1 MVALS
6 PLWIAFALAAAVC
19 GGGGG
24 GTRGGDDE
32 EEEEK
37 QLLSDIKVCGDE
49 DCSMWLYKVEAVRD
63 YDAPDCHF
71 VSFRTG
77 DVLYVYHMLAGR
89 RDDLWAGSA
98 GLQFGYFPKDAVK
111 VIFKEPSAKDIK
123 KPTKFTD
130 FMCLPSSHQNAKTSD
145 DESHG
150 NDDLHMGDVEP
161 TLPQVKASGSENQ
174 MPRVPNEEENISKQ
188 HQVNG
193 DTRTEKDSDMKSP
206 EGDARV
212 VTPQGQPSH
221 VHGDGKPL
229 PVLASHPKASEDK
242 SRNDS
247 EIASDPEVDAALFP
261 AEHSEIGQGTL
272 NVESPREASS
282 VSNAYAIKKDVNA
295 LALKE
300 NNLFSIESN
309 EDEII
314 TPEDNA
320 SSDLPELQILLTEQ
334 VSEVRFVEQLP
345 TELVKHDKRVT
356 NEREVT
362 EQVTHALKE
371 GEEYKDLATSDG
383 HILTGEVK
391 RSRAKLKDSPA
402 VSDLTMTHGH
412 DTFSQEDIF
421 LAKFNIANAEEQTL
435 KTDPV
440 TEEIKER
447 KDENVDSPN
456 IIVGTAVT
464 EGQDSGGNDRDQVS
478 TEASSDA
485 GDIEG
490 NDLRRPKPARND
502 EAAEMFTK
510 TQGDGIAREDNKRPL
525 QNEIPLPLPST
536 DIGKVTL
543 ESEEDDLVHMET
555 FEDENTF
562 VENAENDLPEVQIRL
577 TEQISEAKPSK
588 LLDTE
593 LMDIV
598 EDQLGSVNVTA
609 QVTDLLADGE
619 NYVKPVKWDKHIFGS
634 DVQQKVSKF
643 KSSPDDSEDSDAEAK
658 SHLVVA
664 GKDDATSSEAAYLVK
679 FTISGNVLNPDL
691 TKDVDSVNR
700 NSDGDEDI
708 LKFPLKEMPGDR
720 HRKSSDSNW
729 EKDIGDNEFAVEV
742 HDVPALLNISPELE
756 TNVVA
761 EASSINTQHF
771 DVEKATQLKDSG
783 SEINDKPPAGV
794 KYEPVNDKSEVIL
807 ENKDVAEK
815 VMNKDRMKDGT
826 LEFDSNVE
834 TKKALGKRS
843 VEPADEELTVL
854 TASSNSA
861 KDKEGGS
868 QVTSQVER
876 TEPQLQASSQDV
888 EKVNLNVD
896 VNLEHL
902 VEYPVTNISEAAIEE
917 TGKLPEMQ
925 EKLMQPK
932 ELVRDVAAE
941 GEQED
946 RVGDSKAGNA
956 SLPMEAKAPSQRKDG
971 DLKLEGE
978 ASDANKLSIET
989 PMPRESG
996 TKEIVDRHDEQGTDL
1011 HAGVKSDE
1019 DASDRKVDAMVV
1031 DDKKAVGIPT
1041 TLDLNRIDA
1050 TSEKMKQNTTL
1061 ENNLE
1066 MDKNIGNATLN
1077 ADKGL
1082 GVGDKKDKESL
1093 VPIDVNKLD
1102 ATSEKVAQRT
1112 TLENNLEV
1120 DENIGN
1126 ITLNVNKSL
1135 AGDVRD
1141 VVGDTFE
1148 ENKIGDDVHLEKLN
1162 KGEVDSLVEATI
1174 GNGKEMGSFKEINP
1188 LFKESSDDVKPL
1200 AEDEPLQGSMRE
1212 TTETFTPLNRQHAK
1226 AESKLAEGNKVPTGD
1241 LTTKEDMNKKEMTE
1255 QVNEKLRAE
1264 RLAIEDAVTSV
1275 NFEISKALADSNVQ
1289 LKTTLDKKYMELK
1302 ESRAAMDS
1310 KMKSPNEELT
1320 ESKGEMEKRD
1330 DLRGVSMERS
1340 LKVEKKYYSNLVKV
1354 NSIEEKLN
1362 MMDAES
1368 KTPAG
1373 SLEPVKETVDT
1384 NGTQEENNG
1393 KKGQAFNEAEIMSTK
1408 QAKIVDKEVSNDD
1421 AYQSLIHTDP
1431 LHKELREKVSEVSK
1445 EPVKEDV
1452 DPKGIVAKRNE
1463 AANEQ
1468 HFDVKDMDRAGAGLI
1483 YSQDEEQLLM
1493 KETKSQ
1499 QIFEL
1504 KKALTEENK
1513 GLAKVLGKEDS
1524 EIIDTDPKINLE
1536 FKKGLVGNN
1545 GAIAEASHG
1554 HHTLMNPEVK
1564 IVEDV
1569 KLNEDL
1575 KEAALGSEELLKINE
1590 TAHLLK
1596 DVSKNDDLGKD
1607 NIGKSN
1613 ASLTEEDAKA
1623 VVDTEKE
1630 GPKESGM
1637 LEREKQNKY
1646 VEGENEISEA
1656 EGKLIL
1662 AMNKGIAGEDEKLNE
1677 ALNSEY
1683 LEIRDAKAEVDV
1695 NVNKKRLE
1703 LDEREGKDANLEP
1716 EKNENSYVAKPTAAD
1731 EKNGMLE
1738 REKLSNYAEG
1748 ENEISEA
1755 KEKLIVAIN
1764 KGIAG
1769 EDERLHDA
1777 LNSEYLEMRDT
1788 KAEMD
1793 LNVNKKRLELDD
1805 LEGKDANVEP
1815 EKEENSDVAKPTA
1828 TEEQSGMLERL
1839 KLNNFAEGE
1848 NEISE
1853 AKGKLILAINKGI
1866 ASEDER
1872 LHIALNS
1879 EYLEMRDAKA
1889 EMDSNVNKKRWVLGE
1904 QEEKDVNMEP
1914 AEEENLGMAKPT
1926 AADEQ
1931 SGMLEREKLSNYAEG
1946 ENEISEAKEKLILAI
1961 NKGIAGEDERL
1972 HDALNSEYL
1981 EMRGTKAEMD
1991 LNVNKKRLEL
2001 NDREGKDVN
2010 VEPEEEEN
2018 SDAAK
2023 LTATE
2028 EQSGMLEL
2036 QKVKNFAEG
2045 ENEISE
2051 AKGKLILA
2059 INKGIAGEDERLHI
2073 ALNSEYLEMRDAKAE
2088 MDLNVNKKRWVLDE
2102 QGEKYVNMEPEE
2114 EENLGMAKPTA
2125 TDEQS
2130 GMLEREKRSNYAEGE
2145 NEIGEAKDKL
2155 ILEMNKGISGEDEML
2170 HDALN
2175 SEYLEKRDPKAEMD
2189 LNVNKKRLELDIQE
2203 EKDANMEPEENE
2215 NSYVAKSTAADEK
2228 NGMLE
2233 REKLSNYAEGENEI
2247 SEAKEKLIVAIN
2259 KGIAGEDER
2268 LHDALN
2274 SEYLEMRDTKAE
2286 MDLNVN
2292 KKRLELDDLEGKD
2305 ANVEPEKEE
2314 NSDVAKPTATEE
2326 QSGMLERLKLNN
2338 FAEGENEISEAKGKL
2353 ILAINKGIAGEDE
2366 RLHIALNSEYL
2377 EMRDAKA
2384 EMDSNV
2390 NKKRWVLG
2398 EQEEKDVNME
2408 PAEEENLGMAKPTA
2422 ADEQSGMLEREKL
2435 SNYAEG
2441 ENEISEAKEKL
2452 ILAINKGI
2460 AGEDDSLHD
2469 ALNSEY
2475 LEMRDTKA
2483 EMDLNVNKKRLELND
2498 REGKDVNVEPE
2509 KEANSDAAKLP
2520 ATEEQSGM
2528 LVLQKVKNFAEG
2540 ENEISEAKGKLIL
2553 AINKGI
2559 AGEDERLH
2567 IALNSEY
2574 LEMRDAKAEMD
2585 LNVNKKHFEL
2595 NDQGEKDVNME
2606 PEEEENSDAA
2616 KLTATEEQSG
2626 MLELQK
2632 LNNFAEGE
2640 NEISEAKDKLI
2651 FAINEAIAGEDERL
2665 HNALNSEYL
2674 EMRDAKAE
2682 MDLNV
2687 NMKRLELNDQ
2697 EEKDLN
2703 EELEK
2708 EENSDVTKPTATED
2722 QSGMLE
2728 RQKVNKYA
2736 EGENEIS
2743 EAKWKLIL
2751 AINKG
2756 IAGEDE
2762 KLHDALDSEYIG
2774 IREAKVQMDLNV
2786 IKKPLELNDHGE
2798 KDVALELE
2806 EILDRTKPSATE
2818 KVTEG
2823 NYSHKYD
2830 VAGTLQ
2836 KKDVAQ
2842 DIEIREAAA
2851 RVRLTM
2857 KRALAVDGE
2866 VSPADFKG
2874 DVATQKETSQLESEL
2889 KNAWYQV
2896 DDDLKDEEDF
2906 DDGDAND
2913 EAEQT
2918 VVTKERIK
2926 VRLSQS
2932 KHGAGIKE
2940 TQLEK
2945 NANHEEDLSG
2955 KEGMSEKDVP
2965 TKQSTLDV
2973 KIREDLKIEQFANKA
2988 DLEMLAEQGNENVV
3002 KSDDLARDEE
3012 ANEEPQE
3019 EQVDKEEVDKLEEKD
3034 LKGRVELND
3043 DEDVEDNLELEEEE
3057 MDPEPAD
3064 EELYYLDDEE
3074 QEDQKPVE
3082 EEEDEDKLEAPE
3094 DEEVEADVSSSVNVA
3109 EDHKQIANAS
3119 NDDGDVE
3126 SDDPLNDFDEEL
3138 DDDDD
3143 ESDGHRVDDNMTNEM
3158 DDLSETELLEDENA
3172 LASEV
3177 GDEIYLETDQS
3188 RSDQNISQITTAEDE
3203 VYPDVLEQ
3211 MDLGNEQNLS
3221 AEDNIMKEE
3230 IETLLDV
3237 DDAHADEKRRV
3248 PTGNSDSENDGSESP
3263 SRKPDDGPPEF
3274 EQTVV
3279 EDYLSEERQSRLRR
3293 ILTETK
3299 LSLLEDRLRAFERE
3313 LADSKIRA
3321 EGTMEDVE
3329 KSLDSVMDR
3338 HEGRVLQWLQEV
3350 LEDVGKQHEEAEE
3363 GQDLEEEE
3371 EEAYEERV
3379 EVFNDV
3385 QDVVFAMRKRF
3396 SMSMESVP
3404 IAPGAKVKVKVV
3416 QDKFSWLPSDKNG
3429 TLPDLILRMDSA
3441 FLYVRACVL
3450 PSLGSL
3456 LGMVASQL
3464 PAEWRPGPSYHGV
3477 PWDVV
3482 ATGLCLGIA
3491 FSLAFLWRLI
3501 CVFQNRRYLRREARH
3516 IQTVKKV
3523 LEEKHEL
3530 AEQLANARKEIHG
3543 KASSLQ
3549 GMLEGSKSSKQA
3561 IAKLQTEH
3569 RELQESICER
3579 RSEME
3584 AIRHSLQSMQQQW
3597 EQQNSLKL
3605 RLQRSTEGVEQTLGS
3620 LKADL
3625 EAVLSRVG
3633 TANSNNDKMEAKLV
3647 KMEKENEQLQRSN
3660 RRLEEEVEL
3669 CDTSV
3674 GELTETLRAERQTQK
3689 SLEEAVAFKQNEV
3702 EAMTAC
3708 LNQLKDLGV
3717 DSESLDESEK
3727 RKQKQKLQELMDV
3740 SKVNV
3745 MLRVV
3750 EEEIEEYGSLLRDEV
3765 AATHKLEGTLEAY
3778 ENKNASLAAEKGN
3791 LCEELARCKQKL
3803 NMVKQMY
3810 EEKEVKLQR
3819 KLTLEETHREQNKG
3833 KLSAVD
3839 ERVLKAIEDASI
3851 HRRKVEDLREELNKT
3866 EKNYKDQISTNEKKV
3881 HENWLKARTA
3891 EREMVASKKEVAT
3904 LKERMSDIELKLAL
3918 LHRPP
3923 TYQMDF
3929 QRGLPLQPLVVPTHR
3944 GASLRDGSS
3953 FTSSPVSGPPSPPM
3967 LTDEP
3972 RRGPTRAPGQPR
3984 RTPRAADNGPSSPL
3998 DSTDGLHNP
4007 IPAGRPP
4014 ELRAPHGHAAP
4025 PPGPHEPAYPRHSP
4039 PRGQHIPPAQAG
4051 PRGGPQT
4058 SPLSAQ
4064 GTPPPST
4071 RAAYGF
4077 PQQQRPAGPT
4087 AAASASQNGALRGPP
4102 GPGLPPPAAPYGPPL
4117 SPAPSGGPPP
4127 MQRQFYPPPPQGA
4140 PGAPAQG
4147 QLAPPEPLVPYD
4159 SQPSQG
4165 RRNPPP
4171 PWQGAPGQHPPQ
4183 GSAGQRPP
4191 PQGPPGQPPMLG
4203 PPGQHPSQGHPG
4215 HPPPQGARGQPP
4227 SQGHP
4232 GHRPP
4237 QGPPGQPPHLYA
4249 ESQLQHSQAPQSPP
4263 LSQAPRMP
4271 PPSQGPFAPPPWQGI
4286 RGPHPPPSAQG
4297 FHGRPSLQEL
4307 RPQHRLPPPPA
4318 SSGGQCMV
4326 RSSAP
4331 NSRDK

>member
-19 GGGGG
+19 GGG
-24 GTRGGDDE
+24 TRGGDDE
-32 EEEEK
+32 EEEEEK
-37 QLLSDIKVCGDE
+37 RLLSDIKVCGDE

-300 NNLFSIESN
+300 DNLFSIESN
-309 EDEII
+309 EDEI

-440 TEEIKER
+440 TKEIKER

-536 DIGKVTL
+536 DIGKGTL

-562 VENAENDLPEVQIRL
+562 VENADNDLPEVQIRL

-588 LLDTE
+588 LVDTE
-593 LMDIV
+593 LIDII

-634 DVQQKVSKF
+634 DVQQKASKF

-679 FTISGNVLNPDL
+679 FKISGNVLNPDL
-691 TKDVDSVNR
+691 TKDLDSVNR
-700 NSDGDEDI
+700 NSDGAEDI
-708 LKFPLKEMPGDR
+708 LKLPLKEMPGDS
-720 HRKSSDSNW
+720 HRKSSDFNW

-843 VEPADEELTVL
+843 VEPAAEELTVL
-854 TASSNSA
+854 TAASNSA

-868 QVTSQVER
+868 QVTSQVDR

-946 RVGDSKAGNA
+946 RVDDSQAGNA

-1126 ITLNVNKSL
+1126 ITLNVTKSL

-1174 GNGKEMGSFKEINP
+1174 GNGKEIGSFKEINP
-1188 LFKESSDDVKPL
+1188 LFKESGDDVKPL
-1200 AEDEPLQGSMRE
+1200 EEDEPLQGSMRE
-1212 TTETFTPLNRQHAK
+1212 ATETFTPLNRQHAK
-1226 AESKLAEGNKVPTGD
+1226 VESKLAEGNKVPTGD
-1241 LTTKEDMNKKEMTE
+1241 LTTKEDVNKKEITE

-1289 LKTTLDKKYMELK
+1289 LKTTLDKKYMEMK

-1384 NGTQEENNG
+1384 NGAQEENNG
-1393 KKGQAFNEAEIMSTK
+1393 KKGQALNEAEIMSTK

-1483 YSQDEEQLLM
+1483 YSQDEEQLLI

-1504 KKALTEENK
+1504 KKALTEENN
-1513 GLAKVLGKEDS
+1513 GLAKVLGEEDS
-1524 EIIDTDPKINLE
+1524 EIIDADSKINLE

-1596 DVSKNDDLGKD
+1596 DVGKNDDLGKD

-1613 ASLTEEDAKA
+1613 ASLTEEDAKT

-1630 GPKESGM
+1630 GPKGSGM

-1646 VEGENEISEA
+1646 VEDENEISEA

-1662 AMNKGIAGEDEKLNE
+1662 AMNKEIPGEDEKLNE

-1683 LEIRDAKAEVDV
+1683 LEIRDAKAEV

-1703 LDEREGKDANLEP
+1703 LDEREGKDANVEP

-1731 EKNGMLE
+1731 EKN
-1738 REKLSNYAEG
+1738 
-1748 ENEISEA
+1748 
-1755 KEKLIVAIN
+1755 
-1764 KGIAG
+1764 
-1769 EDERLHDA
+1769 
-1777 LNSEYLEMRDT
+1777 
-1788 KAEMD
+1788 
-1793 LNVNKKRLELDD
+1793 
-1805 LEGKDANVEP
+1805 
-1815 EKEENSDVAKPTA
+1815 
-1828 TEEQSGMLERL
+1828 
-1839 KLNNFAEGE
+1839 
-1848 NEISE
+1848 
-1853 AKGKLILAINKGI
+1853 
-1866 ASEDER
+1866 
-1872 LHIALNS
+1872 
-1879 EYLEMRDAKA
+1879 
-1889 EMDSNVNKKRWVLGE
+1889 
-1904 QEEKDVNMEP
+1904 
-1914 AEEENLGMAKPT
+1914 
-1926 AADEQ
+1926 
-1931 SGMLEREKLSNYAEG
+1931 GMLEREKLSNYAEG

-1972 HDALNSEYL
+1972 HDALNSEYF

-2001 NDREGKDVN
+2001 NDQEGKDAN
-2010 VEPEEEEN
+2010 VEPEEAN

-2023 LTATE
+2023 PTATE

-2059 INKGIAGEDERLHI
+2059 INKGIAGDDERLHI

-2088 MDLNVNKKRWVLDE
+2088 MDLNFNKKRWELDDQE
-2102 QGEKYVNMEPEE
+2102 EKDVNMEPEE

-2125 TDEQS
+2125 ADEQS

-2145 NEIGEAKDKL
+2145 NEISEAKDKL

-2189 LNVNKKRLELDIQE
+2189 LNVNKKRLELNVQE

-2292 KKRLELDDLEGKD
+2292 KKRLELNDQEGKD

-2314 NSDVAKPTATEE
+2314 NSDAAKLTATEE
-2326 QSGMLERLKLNN
+2326 QSGKLERLKLNN

-2384 EMDSNV
+2384 EMDLNV
-2390 NKKRWVLG
+2390 NKKRGVLDD
-2398 EQEEKDVNME
+2398 QEEKDLNVE

-2460 AGEDDSLHD
+2460 AGEDESLHD

-2498 REGKDVNVEPE
+2498 QEGKDANVEPE
-2509 KEANSDAAKLP
+2509 KEANSEVAKLT

-2528 LVLQKVKNFAEG
+2528 LELQKVKNFAEG

-2606 PEEEENSDAA
+2606 PEEEENTDAA

-2632 LNNFAEGE
+2632 LKNFAEGE

-2651 FAINEAIAGEDERL
+2651 FAINKAIAGEDERL

-2703 EELEK
+2703 VELEK

-2743 EAKWKLIL
+2743 EAKGKLIL

-2786 IKKPLELNDHGE
+2786 VKKPLELNDHGE

-2874 DVATQKETSQLESEL
+2874 DVAIQKETSQLDSEL

-2945 NANHEEDLSG
+2945 NADHEEDLSG

-3002 KSDDLARDEE
+3002 KSDDLAHDEE
-3012 ANEEPQE
+3012 GNEEPQE

-3043 DEDVEDNLELEEEE
+3043 DEDFEDNFELEEEE

-3109 EDHKQIANAS
+3109 EDHKQIGNAS

-3138 DDDDD
+3138 DDDD

-3203 VYPDVLEQ
+3203 LYPDVLEQ

-3248 PTGNSDSENDGSESP
+3248 PTGNSDSENDGSEGP

-4318 SSGGQCMV
+4318 SSGV